1 MKELKKRL
9 RQRFERA
16 LSSYDQAALIQAEM
30 AERLVAA
37 IRDLGRPFRR
47 VFEIGS
53 GTGLLTKPAYQALK
67 PEFYLASDL
76 VLRCAQYLNGH
87 PRLYFVAGDGEAPSW
102 VKGKF
107 DLIISNATFQ
117 WFLDPEKALKRLSRL
132 LETKGVLAFTT
143 FGPMTM
149 QEVLSAAGG
158 RSTHLLG
165 PEKIKEIGQK
175 LYKPLLEEVWP
186 SFLYFQSPKEVLRHI
201 RATGAM
207 GFLPASWS
215 LKALR
220 EWQRRYK
227 EFRSP
232 KGLRLTYQ
240 PMLFVWERG

>member
-16 LSSYDQAALIQAEM
+16 LPSYDQTALIQAEM
-30 AERLVAA
+30 AERLVAV

-53 GTGLLTKPAYQALK
+53 GTGLLTKPAYQVLR

-76 VLRCAQYLNGH
+76 IPACAQYLNGY
-87 PRLYFVAGDGEAPSW
+87 PRLYFVAGDGEVPFW

-107 DLIISNATFQ
+107 DLIVSNATFQ
-117 WFLDPEKALKRLSRL
+117 WFLNLEKAFERLSSL
-132 LETKGVLAFTT
+132 LKPKGVLAFTT

-149 QEVLSAAGG
+149 QEVLLAAGG

-165 PEKIKEIGQK
+165 MDRIKEIGQNF
-175 LYKPLLEEVWP
+175 YESLLEEEWLSP
-186 SFLYFQSPKEVLRHI
+186 LYFHSPKEVLRHI

-207 GFLPASWS
+207 GFLPANWS
-215 LKALR
+215 LKALK
-220 EWQRRYK
+220 EWQRRYE
-227 EFRSP
+227 EFKTSQ
-232 KGLRLTYQ
+232 GLRLTYQ
-240 PMLFVWERG
+240 PMLFVWERR